1 MTLTHSSALQYHSIF
16 LLLIIVIITY
26 LIKNVENYDSLYNIL
41 VFIRIS
47 LYINLFYIDHIY
59 NNYILYV
66 ILLLIISIS
75 LIVIY
80 LHL

>member
-1 MTLTHSSALQYHSIF
+1 MTSTHTSALQYHVIL

-26 LIKNVENYDSLYNIL
+26 LIKNVENYDSLSNIL

-47 LYINLFYIDHIY
+47 LYINLFYINHIY

-80 LHL
+80 LHI